1 MNNST
6 NQLFKEIDF
15 LVDELGMTADQTD
28 EILQACDQL
37 GGIGAEYF
45 CEEFIFCPDE
55 STPDDIERWHNELY
69 LTIPQ
74 QLRLEP
80 NSTIINTFVDLNQ
93 EEERIHKFIKEN
105 PFLEDLK

>member
-6 NQLFKEIDF
+6 NQIFKDIDF

-28 EILQACDQL
+28 EILHACDEL

-55 STPDDIERWHNELY
+55 SEPEDIERWHNDLY

-74 QLRLEP
+74 QIRLRFNESDY
-80 NSTIINTFVDLNQ
+80 N
-93 EEERIHKFIKEN
+93 KN
-105 PFLEDLK
+105 PRGYYSK